1 MRKRKLYVEHMHM
14 VMLNGVEWVL
24 KSLKVNILG
33 KGRIY
38 IRYNYKRHVHPIFRK
53 ANSCTR
59 LRDGVE

>member
-1 MRKRKLYVEHMHM
+1 M